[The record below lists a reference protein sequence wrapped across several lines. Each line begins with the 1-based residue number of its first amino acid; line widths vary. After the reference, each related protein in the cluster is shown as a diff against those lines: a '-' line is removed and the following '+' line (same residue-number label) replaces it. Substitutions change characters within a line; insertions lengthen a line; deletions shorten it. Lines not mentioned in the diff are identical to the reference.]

1 MRLGR
6 FAHLHLPG
14 IKLAPFATHSDEHW
28 HWELASFSQA
38 QHIDGVTHTTGLHQQ
53 RTFLPAEPCAS
64 QAGNSVFFRCYR
76 HGAYAVGSVGAFDQ
90 PFVAS
95 IWHIGDLGD
104 VGVLECVKDRIPPG
118 ISLGLVSQRDDF
130 LWIGRR
136 VSPGGVSLKR
146 SLRHICATMAAPLN
160 IADLPEALVSAARAV
175 KYPSARIIFYYVAM
189 FGTVAI
195 IGPFLPLWMEGRGLS
210 PVEIGYILAAM
221 SWVRVTV
228 NPLAAHVAD
237 ITGRR
242 KRLAMLCAGF
252 AFIAMAVL
260 TQTYGFWGILAV
272 LAVGNALQGPV
283 LPVGEN
289 LCLLTI
295 RARGLEYGFLR
306 SWGSVAFIVVVTAA
320 GFWLEGGSSND
331 VIYMLVG
338 GLMLIFVAVAFL
350 PDLRSPPR
358 GDVGRKFA
366 SAPAWA
372 LLRDRRFQ
380 LLLLAAAANMSA
392 HAALNGYS
400 TIYWKAAG
408 ITESQISML
417 WSIGVVA
424 EILLFWASVFLVR
437 NFGPGGLMALGA
449 AGGVIRWIGLGL
461 TTDYELLL
469 VFQSLHGLTFGA
481 AHLGAMTY
489 LQRHVPTSSSAT
501 GQALY
506 SALGMGMAI
515 AIMQPI
521 TGGIFEDHGGSTAF
535 LMMAGLAGLG
545 LIFALGLARRLGR
558 EGSE

>member
-1 MRLGR
+1 
-6 FAHLHLPG
+6 
-14 IKLAPFATHSDEHW
+14 
-28 HWELASFSQA
+28 
-38 QHIDGVTHTTGLHQQ
+38 
-53 RTFLPAEPCAS
+53 
-64 QAGNSVFFRCYR
+64 
-76 HGAYAVGSVGAFDQ
+76 
-90 PFVAS
+90 
-95 IWHIGDLGD
+95 
-104 VGVLECVKDRIPPG
+104 
-118 ISLGLVSQRDDF
+118 
-130 LWIGRR
+130 
-136 VSPGGVSLKR
+136 
-146 SLRHICATMAAPLN
+146 MAAPTN
-160 IADLPEALVSAARAV
+160 MAELPESLVSAAKAV

-237 ITGRR
+237 VTGRR
-242 KRLAMLCAGF
+242 KRLAMLCAGG
-252 AFIAMAVL
+252 ACIAMAVL

-272 LAVGNALQGPV
+272 LAIGNALQGPV

-320 GFWLEGGSSND
+320 GFWLEGASSD
-331 VIYMLVG
+331 HVAYMLLG
-338 GLMLIFVAVAFL
+338 GLALIFVAVCFL

-358 GDVGRKFA
+358 GDAGRKFA

-408 ITESQISML
+408 ISESQISML

-424 EILLFWASVFLVR
+424 EILLFWGSAMFVR
-437 NFGPGGLMALGA
+437 RFGPGGLMALGA
-449 AGGVIRWIGLGL
+449 AGGVIRWIGLGM
-461 TTDYELLL
+461 TTDFYALLA
-469 VFQSLHGLTFGA
+469 FQSLHGLTFGA

-489 LQRHVPTSSSAT
+489 LQRHVPTDSSAT

-506 SALGMGMAI
+506 SALGMGLAI
-515 AIMQPI
+515 SIMQPI
-521 TGGIFEDHGGSTAF
+521 TGSLFEAYGGATAF
-535 LMMAGLAGLG
+535 TVMAALASLG
-545 LIFALGLARRLGR
+545 LVFALLLTRRLR
-558 EGSE
+558 NLAPEGG